1 MRFKIVRLGAGLLV
15 STLLWGEDTEN
26 TEALFDEE
34 ESETVV
40 DTVAESEKEK
50 KSHSGSLVKNSP
62 FIPFKASKDALS
74 SVESSDLEFLS
85 VIDYASSKCS
95 FCLKDK
101 YSGKSFWIHS
111 DNSDA
116 NDYGVTFY
124 QYDPEE
130 KTLVVENDEGEL
142 VSMVQQ
148 KPKLSPSS
156 GSGSWGGDSYSD
168 LLRSLGDD
176 DDDDED

>member
-40 DTVAESEKEK
+40 DTVVESEKEK

-101 YSGKSFWIHS
+101 HSGKSFWIHS
-111 DNSDA
+111 DIPGA
-116 NDYGVTFY
+116 Y
-124 QYDPEE
+124 
-130 KTLVVENDEGEL
+130 
-142 VSMVQQ
+142 
-148 KPKLSPSS
+148 SP
-156 GSGSWGGDSYSD
+156 GSF
-168 LLRSLGDD
+168 
-176 DDDDED
+176 